1 LAKQGN
7 RLIYYHFRKNI
18 NRGEIVDCWTEPD
31 LVLQLDDSGYILVSQ
46 GTVDLADISS
56 LISGL
61 EMLEQ
66 ELINRMNDD
75 Y

>member
-1 LAKQGN
+1 
-7 RLIYYHFRKNI
+7 
-18 NRGEIVDCWTEPD
+18 VDCWTEPD

-46 GTVDLADISS
+46 GTVNLADIPS